1 MPKPAPGPKQ
11 TKAFSKNI
19 SRIYHKG
26 YTALKGKQAVA
37 IAYSEAR
44 REGTPATRRALGGKR
59 KKK

>member
-1 MPKPAPGPKQ
+1 MPKPAPAPG
-11 TKAFSKNI
+11 TKGFGKNV

-26 YTALKGKQAVA
+26 YTAGKGKQAVA

-44 REGTPATRRALGGKR
+44 REGTPATRRAAR